1 MYAIPFYGGLI
12 TCIKDQKICVWSKHN
27 YAQFDMTFILWN
39 EIFELFSSCPGLYWA
54 SNKGVFCPFN
64 Y

>member
-27 YAQFDMTFILWN
+27 YAQFDMTFFYEKKYLTFFVMSWFIM
-39 EIFELFSSCPGLYWA
+39 G
-54 SNKGVFCPFN
+54 K
-64 Y
+64 